1 MNYSIRRNTP
11 PPSAF
16 ERLYNDPVT
25 GKPIG
30 ILGGYQGG
38 SGAYTPSM
46 TLWSEK
52 NLPSGQYA
60 PYRSGFLEDLR
71 SGQLKSGEQEMALK
85 NQARQQEMQRISE
98 GYWNPSEYSA
108 YVKKQKEYEQA
119 QLDYNMKQL
128 QFRNQ
133 ALDWKKQMMGG
144 FGFSSSS
151 PSYGSSGGY
160 SPQIPSYGTS
170 TFPWKETSAS
180 RWANMKQN
188 FSNPSLAP
196 NQSNWTSYS
205 SPQFP
210 LK

>member
-52 NLPSGQYA
+52 NLPRGQYA

-85 NQARQQEMQRISE
+85 NQARQQEMQKIADS
-98 GYWNPSEYSA
+98 YWNPSEYSGQI
-108 YVKKQKEYEQA
+108 KKQKEYEQA

-128 QFRNQ
+128 QFRSQ
-133 ALDWKKQMMGG
+133 AMDWKKQMMGG
-144 FGFSSSS
+144 FGFGGSFSSSGGGMGYS
-151 PSYGSSGGY
+151 QQTPSYGSSGYGS
-160 SPQIPSYGTS
+160 SP
-170 TFPWKETSAS
+170 FPWRETSAS
-180 RWANMKQN
+180 RSANM
-188 FSNPSLAP
+188 
-196 NQSNWTSYS
+196 NQSWTNYS

-210 LK
+210 TK